1 MSSVLKP
8 HLLLIDALNLIRR
21 IYAVDANQK
30 HHSDEQILKAS
41 CSRVAHA
48 CSKLLSSTKA
58 THAIAVFDGDKSWR
72 YHFYKD
78 YKHSRA
84 PMPQILKDA
93 LVQFKAAIEETGIVV
108 FEPINDE
115 ADDIIA
121 TLANK
126 ASHNN
131 ISSVIVST
139 DKGFL
144 PFLNEHI
151 AVYDYFKKHYLDQD
165 SIKQRFGVEQK
176 KLVEFWAFAGD
187 KTNDIPGVKGIGTK
201 SAQLLVNNYSSVE
214 DALNDDALSAS
225 LRKKLTE
232 NMDMYVISKQLVSL
246 RTDINLGFSLKQLRL
261 N

>member
-1 MSSVLKP
+1 MKP

-30 HHSDEQILKAS
+30 HHSDEQMIQTCCA
-41 CSRVAHA
+41 RVAHA
-48 CSKLLSSTKA
+48 CKKLLDTSNA

-84 PMPQILKDA
+84 PMPQVLKDA
-93 LVQFKAAIEETGIVV
+93 LLHFKAAIEETGIVV

-121 TLANK
+121 TLAFK
-126 ASHNN
+126 ASNN
-131 ISSVIVST
+131 QITSTVVST

-144 PFLNEHI
+144 PYI
-151 AVYDYFKKHYLDQD
+151 GPYITVYDYL
-165 SIKQRFGVEQK
+165 
-176 KLVEFWAFAGD
+176 AGD

-201 SAQLLVNNYSSVE
+201 SAQQIVNNYNSIEQAAE
-214 DALNDDALSAS
+214 DESLSPSIKA
-225 LRKKLTE
+225 KLAA
-232 NMDMYVISKQLVSL
+232 NMDMYVISKHLVSL

>member
-1 MSSVLKP
+1 LTP

-21 IYAVDANQK
+21 IYAVDATQK
-30 HHSDEQILKAS
+30 HHSDEQMIKT
-41 CSRVAHA
+41 CCERVAHA
-48 CSKLLSSTKA
+48 CKKLLASSNA

-84 PMPQILKDA
+84 PMPETLKNA
-93 LVQFKAAIEETGIVV
+93 LLIFKTAIEETGIVV

-121 TLANK
+121 TLAEKAAVNK
-126 ASHNN
+126 IDST
-131 ISSVIVST
+131 VVST

-144 PFLNEHI
+144 PHLKKHI
-151 AVYDYFKKHYLDQD
+151 FVYDYFKKQYLNAQ
-165 SIKQRFGVEQK
+165 SIEERFGIEQS
-176 KLVEFWAFAGD
+176 KLIDFWALAGD
-187 KTNDIPGVKGIGTK
+187 KTNDIPGVKGIGIK
-201 SAQLLVNNYSSVE
+201 SAVQLLTDYNTIE
-214 DALNDDALSAS
+214 DALDDEALNSS

-232 NMDMYVISKQLVSL
+232 NMDMYIISKHLVSL

-261 N
+261 S